1 MISVFVNSAER
12 MAGRTAILVLASLL
26 VGLLH
31 IGPLLAISK
40 HLAAQGQP
48 FVFSY
53 ENYRNDLTYL
63 TRAREVYDGH
73 LPSSDPFADQSPPT
87 LRNPIP
93 SIILAVFLIP
103 AGGNIF
109 SAYLAALFVFSQLN
123 FILFYLAGKRLF
135 HSNLW
140 AVAFALIAVLTP
152 ISLRILNF
160 YGTA

>member
-1 MISVFVNSAER
+1 MTRE
-12 MAGRTAILVLASLL
+12 TILLTLLSLL

-31 IGPLLAISK
+31 IGPLWAISK
-40 HLAAQGQP
+40 HLASQGQP

-73 LPSSDPFADQSPPT
+73 WPSSDPFSDQSPPT

-93 SIILAVFLIP
+93 SIILAAFFIP
-103 AGGNIF
+103 AGGKVF
-109 SAYLAALFVFSQLN
+109 PAYLAALFIFSQIN
-123 FILFYLAGKRLF
+123 FVLFYLVGKRLF

-140 AVAFALIAVLTP
+140 ALTFALIAALTP
-152 ISLRILNF
+152 ISLRIFNF
-160 YGTA
+160 HGTA